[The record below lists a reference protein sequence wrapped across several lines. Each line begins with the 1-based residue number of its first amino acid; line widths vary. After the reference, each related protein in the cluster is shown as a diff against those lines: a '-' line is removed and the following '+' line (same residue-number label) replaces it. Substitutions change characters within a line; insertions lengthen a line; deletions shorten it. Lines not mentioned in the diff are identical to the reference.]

1 MTKGPGGKIVPDY
14 PSYNTAAGA
23 RSHMKCF
30 LLSEF
35 KIDLDDKMLFPKW
48 NSWWKSYLGEVLKPN
63 KKMKVSL
70 LFFLLLCCF

>member
-1 MTKGPGGKIVPDY
+1 
-14 PSYNTAAGA
+14 
-23 RSHMKCF
+23 MKCF